1 MVCLSAEEYMS
12 FWAAIGRPRARSWAP
27 PTALLLLVYCMGC
40 HTMAITVGAALLP
53 AVVAAQPATAPRPQL
68 AVTTDG
74 GLSAAPVETTSTFY
88 FSRGVAFKLP
98 PTWSSLRLMLGGISL
113 VVGPPTVPRRLLGLM
128 QRHHRRRRA
137 PRCVLPRRLR
147 PSCARP
153 VVRCGGRPWAPP

>member
-12 FWAAIGRPRARSWAP
+12 FLAAIGRPRARSWAP

-53 AVVAAQPATAPRPQL
+53 AVVAAQPATAPQL

-88 FSRGVAFKLP
+88 WLMPGGGGSQSEAGFSWYTRVF
-98 PTWSSLRLMLGGISL
+98 SL
-113 VVGPPTVPRRLLGLM
+113 
-128 QRHHRRRRA
+128 
-137 PRCVLPRRLR
+137 
-147 PSCARP
+147 
-153 VVRCGGRPWAPP
+153 